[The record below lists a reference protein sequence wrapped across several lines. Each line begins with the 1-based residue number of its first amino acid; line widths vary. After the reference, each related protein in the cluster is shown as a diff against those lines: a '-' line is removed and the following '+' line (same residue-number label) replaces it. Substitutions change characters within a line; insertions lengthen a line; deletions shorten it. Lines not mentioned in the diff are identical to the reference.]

1 MNDFHSFVIQL
12 CEKSNVKWKGHLSS
26 VLYFHFFLKSF
37 KKALLPDKNLFAH
50 VCHIGM
56 GPIILQFN
64 YCEKAMWNE
73 WYWFFCDSTL
83 WKSNVW
89 NEKDS
94 YRPRHALASFWGFKG
109 SSARQKTRQNAS
121 VHMCASGLPHPPESR
136 LYKQRLGKKQKSF
149 QICSG
154 IAKADWMIKD

>member
-1 MNDFHSFVIQL
+1 MIHLSPSYNKNGVHSFEVHF
-12 CEKSNVKWKGHLSS
+12 CEKV
-26 VLYFHFFLKSF
+26 
-37 KKALLPDKNLFAH
+37 
-50 VCHIGM
+50 M
-56 GPIILQFN
+56 
-64 YCEKAMWNE
+64 
-73 WYWFFCDSTL
+73 
-83 WKSNVW
+83 W

-94 YRPRHALASFWGFKG
+94 YRLCHASASFWGFKG
-109 SSARQKTRQNAS
+109 PSARQKTRQNAS